1 MLAAINSTATPM
13 PPLWSTARQNP
24 QTFVTV
30 PTVARADNADSFDFS
45 ASAMTPPDDRA
56 VSVQVRR
63 EDGKM
68 VIQMTDPQSGDLIQS
83 IPSVE
88 MLAVMERL
96 TKVREELFA

>member
-1 MLAAINSTATPM
+1 MLAAINATAT

-24 QTFVTV
+24 PPSFAA
-30 PTVARADNADSFDFS
+30 PTVARADNADVLDFS
-45 ASAMTPPDDRA
+45 VAPEITPPDDRA

-83 IPSVE
+83 IPSAE